1 MTKGRM
7 SHKIF
12 LSKDGKYI
20 VCEVT
25 GLITLEV
32 LYEFASELNSFSRA
46 TGVKRL
52 LHDVRDA
59 INVMNIS
66 KNYQYA
72 YEDMEALNLQR
83 DVRSVILVDPAD
95 KSHDFMET
103 VSLNA
108 GYNVRIFHNEAAA
121 ISWLNEE
128 TDYK

>member
-1 MTKGRM
+1 M

-12 LSKDGKYI
+12 LSEDGKYI

-32 LYEFASELNSFSRA
+32 LREFASEVNSLSRA

-52 LHDVRDA
+52 LHDVRHA
-59 INVMNIS
+59 VNVMKIS
-66 KNYQYA
+66 QNYQYA
-72 YEDMEALNLQR
+72 YEDMEGLELQR
-83 DVRSVILVDPAD
+83 DVRSVILVNPAD

-103 VSLNA
+103 VSQNA
-108 GYNVRIFHNEAAA
+108 GYNVRIFQDEDTA

-128 TDYK
+128 TDPRQR